1 MAHLDFNSLSSQ
13 ALKLDLYWTSLGCT
27 RIAPSDQ
34 KVGAATFHP
43 EMLRLVVGPT
53 SCKLCYFQPTYRPFD
68 SSYGLSYSLQRYF
81 QYQVV
86 IKPFYGSAVQ
96 MYLNSLKCLGYT
108 PSVFKLVLK
117 ESNWESSS
125 LCAWGTGWECLLN
138 SLEVSQITNFKQIC
152 GLKCSVPVLEIA
164 YGLERLGCVLT
175 SSRLQASASELGFNW
190 CSLNFPCV
198 RSMFALFSV
207 LEQKLVAMWSTF
219 FWGVFY
225 PSYDVFLCLVN
236 LYNQLV
242 ASPMLKRSVLRL
254 FLIRLQRMVKLVALA
269 LNLGSER
276 A

>member
-1 MAHLDFNSLSSQ
+1 MACFDFNSLSAW

-43 EMLRLVVGPT
+43 EMLKLVVAPRG
-53 SCKLCYFQPTYRPFD
+53 CKLCYLQPTFRPFD

-86 IKPFYGSAVQ
+86 IKPFYGSAAQV
-96 MYLNSLKCLGYT
+96 YLGSLRRLGYT

-138 SLEVSQITNFKQIC
+138 SLEVSQITVFKQIC
-152 GLKCSVPVLEIA
+152 GLKCGVPVLEIA

-175 SSRLQASASELGFNW
+175 SSRLQACASELGFSW

-198 RSMFALFSV
+198 RRMFLLFCV
-207 LEQKLVAMWSTF
+207 LEQQLFAMCSTF
-219 FWGVFY
+219 FWGVYY

-236 LYNQLV
+236 VYNQLV
-242 ASPMLKRSVLRL
+242 ASPILKRSVLRL
-254 FLIRLQRMVKLVALA
+254 FLIRLQRMVKLVASVLR
-269 LNLGSER
+269 LGSER